1 MPCGPS
7 IVQGGTL
14 SMKRFVVIL
23 LAVLFLSACGAPPTS
38 APTETAR
45 PTSTPQPT
53 NTTQRTSTNTPRS
66 TNTTPPTDPP
76 PTSTVAPT
84 ETPQPTNTPRPTST
98 PQPTNTLRPTD
109 PPVPTAAPTQPIPTA
124 APTQPP
130 QPTAVPANLP
140 TAAPPP
146 QTGSL
151 VITNVNK
158 RDEYVDIH
166 NNGGD
171 VDLAGWILR
180 SEKGSQDC
188 PLGGVL
194 AAGQSLRIHAL
205 AEDAGL
211 GGFNCGFGGP
221 IWNNSESD
229 PAVLINPQGVEVS
242 RR

>member
-1 MPCGPS
+1 
-7 IVQGGTL
+7 
-14 SMKRFVVIL
+14 MKHLIAIL
-23 LAVLFLSACGAPPTS
+23 LVALFLSACGPQPAS
-38 APTETAR
+38 APTETAV
-45 PTSTPQPT
+45 PV
-53 NTTQRTSTNTPRS
+53 NTNTPRP
-66 TNTTPPTDPP
+66 TNTAQPTDPP
-76 PTSTVAPT
+76 PTSTN
-84 ETPQPTNTPRPTST
+84 TPQPTNTPAPTETPRPTNTARPTST
-98 PQPTNTLRPTD
+98 PRPTQPPQPTNTTRPTD
-109 PPVPTAAPTQPIPTA
+109 PPPPTAAPTQPIPTA

-130 QPTAVPANLP
+130 QPTAVPTDPPA
-140 TAAPPP
+140 AAPPP

-158 RDEYVDIH
+158 RDEYVDIR
-166 NNGGD
+166 NDGGA

-188 PLGGVL
+188 ALGGVL
-194 AAGQSLRIHAL
+194 EAGQTLRIHAL
-205 AEDAGL
+205 AENAGL